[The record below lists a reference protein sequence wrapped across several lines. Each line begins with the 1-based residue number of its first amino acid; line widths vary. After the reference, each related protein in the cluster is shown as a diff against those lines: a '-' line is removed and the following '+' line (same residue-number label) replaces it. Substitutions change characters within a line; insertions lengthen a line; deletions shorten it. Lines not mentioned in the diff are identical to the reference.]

1 METTPAA
8 GPERLLLHELT
19 RLDLDTETLIVGV
32 TDILD
37 QLSRPLTE
45 DADDTEDTTLR
56 RITGQLETLLSAH
69 NAVELIGRRGEL
81 ATPQT
86 HYVIGTDDATDL
98 PADTVVRVIV
108 RGIRYRGGLLRPA
121 SVIVSS
127 GKGTQS

>member
-19 RLDLDTETLIVGV
+19 RIDLDTETLVVGI
-32 TDILD
+32 TDLLD
-37 QLSRPLTE
+37 QLSRPLTD
-45 DADDTEDTTLR
+45 DAADTTLH
-56 RITGQLETLLSAH
+56 RITGQLETLLTAH

-86 HYVIGTDDATDL
+86 HNVIETDDATDL